1 MELLFHRQP
10 KLGYER
16 RLRCAKTSLPRTRS
30 LGFVYVGGYAK
41 TRGLFFS
48 DDFVSI
54 ISLNLRNHIKV
65 S

>member
-1 MELLFHRQP
+1 MKLLFHRQPRQP

-16 RLRCAKTSLPRTRS
+16 RLRC
-30 LGFVYVGGYAK
+30 VGGYAK
-41 TRGLFFS
+41 TRSVFFS

-54 ISLNLRNHIKV
+54 VSLNLRNHIKM